1 LLDNYC
7 QYSLKCF
14 CLQNNIDILFL
25 QETHVSNL
33 KKVNEL
39 NDYFDMYKCK
49 KVSKILI
56 IVSLNVYPKIQYKI
70 NHVRQTCQKKHLNN
84 IQKNSTLL
92 TNETNKKIQM
102 QRK

>member
-1 LLDNYC
+1 MIRILLTFILMATIAINIINTCTLNVNEFLDNYC

-39 NDYFDMYKCK
+39 NDYFDM
-49 KVSKILI
+49 
-56 IVSLNVYPKIQYKI
+56 
-70 NHVRQTCQKKHLNN
+70 H
-84 IQKNSTLL
+84 
-92 TNETNKKIQM
+92 
-102 QRK
+102 